1 MAGRDREKQKRKA
14 RRNGLIAGIA
24 VAGLGFLIFPFSA
37 LGAVLI
43 AGAGA
48 LTGTVVGIMSE
59 GLDLT
64 THNREDHPVAFDDLP
79 LSGDEH
85 TDEIIRKGAEALKQL
100 REANEAIK
108 DKDLSDKIYAVED
121 KCVSI
126 FRTIAEKPA
135 KSAQIRKFMN
145 YYLPTTQKMLA
156 SYQTM
161 QERGISQD
169 ALREHRETLSRG
181 LDMVNT
187 ACQKQLDN
195 LFKET
200 QLDISTDID
209 VLEQMLKRDGYVEG
223 DLSGAAI
230 SSAAKAAIT
239 AAAAQMAAGEDVP
252 LLVVPGT
259 ENAGHSPA
267 AKAGGTVDLP
277 R

>member
-1 MAGRDREKQKRKA
+1 MADRKREKQKRKA
-14 RRNGLIAGIA
+14 RRNGLIAGL
-24 VAGLGFLIFPFSA
+24 VTAGLGFLIFPFSA
-37 LGAVLI
+37 VGAVLI
-43 AGAGA
+43 VGAAALVGA
-48 LTGTVVGIMSE
+48 TVGIMSE

-64 THNREDHPVAFDDLP
+64 THNREDHPIAYDDLP

-85 TDEIIRKGAEALKQL
+85 ADELIRKGAEALKQI
-100 REANEAIK
+100 RASNDAIQ
-108 DKDLSDKIYAVED
+108 DKELSEKIYAVEE

-126 FRTIAEKPA
+126 FRTVAEKPA
-135 KSAQIRKFMN
+135 KAGQIRKFMN

-161 QERGISQD
+161 QDRGISPE
-169 ALREHRETLSRG
+169 ALAEHRQTLSRG

-223 DLSGAAI
+223 DLSGEGISRAALE
-230 SSAAKAAIT
+230 ART
-239 AAAAQMAAGEDVP
+239 AAAAQMAAEPDVP
-252 LLVVPGT
+252 VLVVPESG
-259 ENAGHSPA
+259 SA
-267 AKAGGTVDLP
+267 APKTSSQTSAASRLAE
-277 R
+277 

>member
-1 MAGRDREKQKRKA
+1 MANQQRKKQKRKA
-14 RRNGLIAGIA
+14 RRNGLIAGI
-24 VAGLGFLIFPFSA
+24 VTAGLGFLIFPFSA
-37 LGAVLI
+37 VGAVLI
-43 AGAGA
+43 VGAAA
-48 LTGTVVGIMSE
+48 LTGGAVGIMSD

-85 TDEIIRKGAEALKQL
+85 ADEVIRKGAEALKQI
-100 REANEAIK
+100 RAANEVIR
-108 DKDLSDKIYAVED
+108 DKELSDKMYAVEE

-126 FRTIAEKPA
+126 FRTVAEKPA
-135 KSAQIRKFMN
+135 KAGQIRKFMN

-161 QERGISQD
+161 QDRGISED
-169 ALREHRETLSRG
+169 ALKEHRQALSRG

-223 DLSGAAI
+223 DLSSEGI
-230 SSAAKAAIT
+230 SRAAKEART
-239 AAAAQMAAGEDVP
+239 AVAAQMAADEKVP
-252 LLVVPGT
+252 LLVVPKSGSVPGT
-259 ENAGHSPA
+259 AS
-267 AKAGGTVDLP
+267 AKESGSLME
-277 R
+277 